1 MIRSR
6 SYARFASLPFYTV
19 ALFGLSALAACNK
32 KQDRPQRPPAV
43 VQVVPARRATVPY
56 IIEAN
61 GIVTPMQSAS
71 VTAQV
76 DGIVESVD
84 FQEGQEVRQGQP
96 LFHVDPRPYQNAFA
110 QAAAVLARDSANWM
124 NARANAERYKQLL
137 SAKVITPQ
145 EADVNLT
152 AAATAEATVRA
163 DHASLEQARFN
174 LENTIVR
181 APIPG
186 KTGSLLVKKGNL
198 VRSGGGTPLVVINQV
213 RPILVR
219 FAIPSSQLP
228 LVLQYGSGGGLQVAA
243 VPGGIAPPTPPID
256 SLAAAAMAP
265 VNDAGTDGAAV
276 RPENGGGNGN
286 GGGRRGGRRGA
297 GSTENAGGNV
307 GSVDGAAGGFA
318 SAAPHGGPNG
328 GSGSFGGNGGAPAG
342 GGAGGN
348 RGGRGV
354 AAVPNANG
362 NAQPVLQGGV
372 GNAGGSIAGE
382 RVIGKLSFIDN
393 AVDTATGT
401 VQLKASFDNNN
412 GRLWAGQFATT
423 SLHLFDQDSALVV
436 PSQAIVT
443 GQRGSYVYVV
453 DRADTARQRG
463 VVVERTSGGLAI
475 ISSGIRD
482 GDRVVIEGQS
492 RLTPDAPVRI
502 RGAND
507 AGGFG
512 GGGGSGRKG
521 GRKGQ
526 GGGGA
531 AGGNGGQASPGGQG
545 GGGRRGG

>member
-19 ALFGLSALAACNK
+19 TLFGLSALGACAK

-124 NARANAERYKQLL
+124 NAKANAERYKQLL

-152 AAATAEATVRA
+152 AAATSEATVRA
-163 DHASLEQARFN
+163 DHAALEQARFN
-174 LENTIVR
+174 LENTIIR

-186 KTGSLLVKKGNL
+186 KTGGLLVKKGNL

-228 LVLQYGSGGGLQVAA
+228 LVLQYGSAGGLQVAA

-265 VNDAGTDGAAV
+265 VNDAGSDGAAF

-286 GGGRRGGRRGA
+286 GGGRRGGGRRGA
-297 GSTENAGGNV
+297 GAAENAAGSV
-307 GSVDGAAGGFA
+307 GSVDGAAGGF
-318 SAAPHGGPNG
+318 SPAAPHGGPNA
-328 GSGSFGGNGGAPAG
+328 GNGGAP
-342 GGAGGN
+342 GGAGGS
-348 RGGRGV
+348 RGARGV

-362 NAQPVLQGGV
+362 GSAQPVQQGG
-372 GNAGGSIAGE
+372 IAGE

-401 VQLKASFDNNN
+401 VQLKASFDNSN

-423 SLHLFDQDSALVV
+423 SLHLFDQDNALVV
-436 PSQAIVT
+436 PAQAIVT

-463 VVVERTSGGLAI
+463 VVVERTADGLAI
-475 ISSGIRD
+475 ISSGVRD

-512 GGGGSGRKG
+512 GGGGRKG

-531 AGGNGGQASPGGQG
+531 GANGGQASPGTGGQG